1 MLQKKHQTCVAMCGA
16 IVLGDSMTVLLGVL
30 IYTGVLI
37 ALLSFFRFVHRCDD
51 VMRVMHAE
59 LPPQHEN
66 LESQIAHNR
75 VA

>member
-1 MLQKKHQTCVAMCGA
+1 
-16 IVLGDSMTVLLGVL
+16 MTVLLGVL

-51 VMRVMHAE
+51 VMRVMHTE
-59 LPPQHEN
+59 LPPQHES